1 MFYNVD
7 KNDKPIT
14 PLPPCDHDWKVR
26 GVDSYCA
33 KCGKECIHQ
42 ASLPNLPWGNASSY
56 GDGVGGLN
64 LIRFGDDS
72 YLECKTCRRKFQMTH
87 PVIMES
93 VVRSLQ
99 RDIDELQRQVDG
111 V

>member
-1 MFYNVD
+1 MIFVD
-7 KNDKPIT
+7 KDGKPAT
-14 PLPPCDHDWKVR
+14 PQPPCDHDWKVR

-33 KCGKECIHQ
+33 KCGAECIHQ

-56 GDGVGGLN
+56 GNGVGGLN

-72 YLECKTCRRKFQMTH
+72 YLECENCRRKFTMTH
-87 PVIMES
+87 PVIIES
-93 VVRSLQ
+93 VIRSLQ
-99 RDIDELQRQVDG
+99 RDIDELRHQVDG